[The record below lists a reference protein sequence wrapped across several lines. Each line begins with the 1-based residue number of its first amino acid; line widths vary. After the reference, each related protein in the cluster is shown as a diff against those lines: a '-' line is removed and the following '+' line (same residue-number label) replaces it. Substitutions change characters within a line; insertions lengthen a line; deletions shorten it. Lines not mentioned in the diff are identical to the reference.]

1 MASQEVEDDLIQ
13 LARSQYIQR
22 VTNAKL
28 NVGTTGSLQTI
39 YTAPSGTDFD
49 FAVVESI
56 LIGDDGNQQTNIDLA
71 VVSGATTHYLFK
83 QHNITAHETDE
94 MLSRDLV
101 LTAGEILKIEV
112 NHANINVFV
121 SLVEYAKG
129 D

>member
-1 MASQEVEDDLIQ
+1 MIDPASKN
-13 LARSQYIQR
+13 QYIQR

-28 NVGTTGSLQTI
+28 DVAGTTSLETI

-49 FAVVESI
+49 FAVIESI

-71 VVSGATTHYLFK
+71 VVSGATTYYLFK
-83 QHNITAHETDE
+83 QHNITAHATDE
-94 MLSRDLV
+94 MLTRDLV
-101 LTAGEILKIEV
+101 LTAGEILKIQV

>member
-1 MASQEVEDDLIQ
+1 MIDPASKN
-13 LARSQYIQR
+13 QYIQR

-28 NVGTTGSLQTI
+28 AVGTTGSLQTI

-49 FAVVESI
+49 FAVIESI
-56 LIGDDGNQQTNIDLA
+56 LICDHGNQQTNIDLA
-71 VVSGATTHYLFK
+71 VVSGATTYYLFK
-83 QHNITAHETDE
+83 QHNISAHETEE
-94 MLSRDLV
+94 MLTRDLV